1 MQKHIIIV
9 LSSFFG
15 VALIIMLG
23 TNIAY
28 RTNVI
33 PSLKNDFAQ
42 ERSQKEQLI
51 GDKDKRI
58 EQLKNELTIAYERQ
72 QEAEKK
78 LQEKLDEEERI
89 ARQKAQAIEDA
100 RIAAQI
106 QDAANAKAAAEKA
119 RKAAEKKA
127 SKKSK
132 AS

>member
-9 LSSFFG
+9 LSSFLG

-33 PSLKNDFAQ
+33 PALKNDFAN
-42 ERSQKEQLI
+42 ERTQKEQVI
-51 GDKDKRI
+51 IDKNKRI
-58 EQLKNELTIAYERQ
+58 EQLKNELEIAYKKQ
-72 QEAEKK
+72 KDAEEK

-89 ARQKAQAIEDA
+89 ARQKAQQAENA

-106 QDAANAKAAAEKA
+106 QVANDKAAADAKAAAKA
-119 RKAAEKKA
+119 KKKS